1 LGAGRQT
8 VGAAGSWAGPFR
20 AVAAMA
26 ELSDPDSRQDPSSVG
41 LAAALRMLRRRWRII
56 AVFVVLG
63 VVGMAAEHERSTKSY
78 TANASVAFQNATLP
92 EAELGIAAG
101 GGVEPQREANTE
113 VLTAH
118 SAEVA
123 AAVARQLNLKAT
135 PHQLLE
141 SVKAE
146 TAPTANVIQISAS
159 TPNPNLSAQLANAFA
174 EQYIAFRSRAQ
185 LAGVQAA
192 QSRLRANIERL
203 APGSPERVALEQT
216 LQRLTP
222 LLAVAGGGAEIID
235 RATPPSAPSG
245 LTLSSS
251 IAIGLLIG
259 LALGLGVAF
268 VVEALDRRL
277 RTLEEV
283 ERAYDLPALAAIPRF
298 PRKASRAAARA
309 QLLEP
314 HRILRAALDFAAA
327 VRPISPLM
335 VTSAVPGE
343 GKTTVAVDLAHAIAL
358 GGREVA
364 LVELDLRHPTF
375 AQQFELD
382 PGVGLTQTIIEG
394 REVGQLL
401 QRPLSDCPQLAV
413 LPAGPLP
420 PNPSELLGSA
430 TIAQLL
436 GWLGERFGMVVI
448 DSAPLNPV
456 ADAQV
461 MLDLPAVPGVLLVA
475 RVGVTSRDEVARARA
490 ILERHKVEPLGL
502 VVNGLIEADRYGYG
516 AYAGGSGQPAA
527 KPAPRS
533 VANANGA
540 APKQRARRRQRTR

>member
-1 LGAGRQT
+1 MADLSNGYGR
-8 VGAAGSWAGPFR
+8 R
-20 AVAAMA
+20 
-26 ELSDPDSRQDPSSVG
+26 DPSSVG
-41 LAAALRMLRRRWRII
+41 LAAAVRMLRRRWRII
-56 AVFVVLG
+56 AVFVALG
-63 VVGMAAEHERSTKSY
+63 VVGMAVEHERSTKSY
-78 TANASVAFQNATLP
+78 TASASVAFQNATLP
-92 EAELGIAAG
+92 EAELGIAVG

-123 AAVARQLNLKAT
+123 AAVARELNLKAT

-141 SVKAE
+141 AVKAE

-159 TPNPNLSAQLANAFA
+159 TPNPNLSAKLANAFA

-185 LAGVQAA
+185 LAGVEAA

-235 RATPPSAPSG
+235 RATPPTAPSG
-245 LTLSSS
+245 LTLSSA

-259 LALGLGVAF
+259 LAAGLAVAF

-277 RTLEEV
+277 RTLEEI
-283 ERAYDLPALAAIPRF
+283 ERAYSLPALAAIQRF
-298 PRKASRAAARA
+298 PRKANRAAARTH
-309 QLLEP
+309 LLEP
-314 HRILRAALDFAAA
+314 HRILRSALDFAAA
-327 VRPISPLM
+327 VKPISPLM

-343 GKTTVAVDLAHAIAL
+343 GKTTVAIDLAHVVAL
-358 GGREVA
+358 AGREVA

-375 AQQFELD
+375 SEQFELD
-382 PGVGLTQTIIEG
+382 PGIGLTQTITDRI
-394 REVGQLL
+394 EVGKLL
-401 QRPLSDCPQLAV
+401 QHPLPDCPGLAV

-420 PNPSELLGSA
+420 PNPAELLGSSQ
-430 TIAQLL
+430 IADLL
-436 GWLGERFGMVVI
+436 GWLGERFEMVVI

-461 MLDLPAVPGVLLVA
+461 LLDLPALRGVLLVA
-475 RVGVTSRDEVARARA
+475 RIGVTSRDEVGRARA

-502 VVNGLIEADRYGYG
+502 VVNELNEVDRYGYAASYG
-516 AYAGGSGQPAA
+516 AAAEPAA
-527 KPAPRS
+527 DAQGRGAPS
-533 VANANGA
+533 ANGA
-540 APKQRARRRQRTR
+540 APRRIRRQRTR